1 MTTKQPEHL
10 CVQRVPIFNH
20 LPHAE
25 LVQIENLVR
34 HQHFQTGEPL
44 YLADSPAG
52 ALYIIHA
59 GSVAV
64 VRGSANGREQLVRQL
79 TPGDFDG
86 DRDLLQDA
94 THQASAVAESPV
106 TACVLYKSDFQRLL
120 EQEPAISLAVIATQ
134 ARRIDALEAQ
144 TTLVTTAS
152 VETRLA
158 QWLLKQPADNGA
170 VTLPM
175 KKKALAAY
183 LGTTPETLSRK
194 LRELSDAQLIEAV
207 RPSVIKILDADG
219 LRAV

>member
-1 MTTKQPEHL
+1 M
-10 CVQRVPIFNH
+10 
-20 LPHAE
+20 
-25 LVQIENLVR
+25 
-34 HQHFQTGEPL
+34 
-44 YLADSPAG
+44 
-52 ALYIIHA
+52 
-59 GSVAV
+59 
-64 VRGSANGREQLVRQL
+64 
-79 TPGDFDG
+79 
-86 DRDLLQDA
+86 
-94 THQASAVAESPV
+94 
-106 TACVLYKSDFQRLL
+106 LYKSDFQRLL

-134 ARRIDALEAQ
+134 ARRIDELEAQ

-207 RPSVIKILDADG
+207 RPSVIKILDAAG